1 MSFPD
6 LLRYAVRAL
15 VGRRLRA
22 ALSLLGMA
30 IGVAAVVVL
39 TALGQGALTYV
50 SDQFGNIGTN
60 ILIIVPGKTETTG
73 GFPGVGG
80 TPNDLTLDDFE
91 VLVRSMR
98 EVQRAAPIAMAT
110 AAVSHGELSR
120 QVAVIGTTDQF
131 LAVRNLALGRGRFLP
146 EGEIDRGTAVAVIG
160 EKVAREL
167 FPAQDP
173 LGEVIRID
181 DARMRVIGLLAPKG
195 VQLGLDLD
203 DMVVIPVASGDAPI
217 QPQFPFSYY
226 LGPFGPAPISDS
238 PADKVTQIMTE
249 RHDEEDV
256 TCIRQDAVVET
267 FSSILGTLTLV
278 LVAIAS
284 ISLSVAGIG
293 IMNVML
299 VSVSERTPEVGLL
312 KAVGV
317 APRQIIAVFV
327 TEAALLSTAGG
338 LVGLAVGWLVV
349 QLLVGIYP
357 DLPASPPAWAVAAA
371 LAVSTIVGMT
381 FGVLPA
387 RRAARLDP
395 ITALARR

>member
-1 MSFPD
+1 MTLQD
-6 LLRYAVRAL
+6 LFRYALRAL
-15 VGRRLRA
+15 VGRRVRSG
-22 ALSLLGMA
+22 LSLLGMG

-60 ILIIVPGKTETTG
+60 LLIVLPGKTETTG

-80 TPNDLTLDDFE
+80 APNDLTLDDYE
-91 VLVRSMR
+91 VLAGSLRS
-98 EVQRAAPIAMAT
+98 VQRSAPIAMGT
-110 AAVSHGELSR
+110 GAVSHAERRR
-120 QVAVIGTTDQF
+120 QVAVIGSTHQF
-131 LAVRNLALGRGRFLP
+131 LQVRNLEMARGSFLP
-146 EGEIDRGTAVAVIG
+146 EAEVDRGAAVVVLG
-160 EKVAREL
+160 SKVAEEL
-167 FPAQDP
+167 FPGQNP
-173 LGEVIRID
+173 LGEVVRIE
-181 DARMRVIGLLAPKG
+181 DARMRVIGLLAQKG
-195 VQLGLDLD
+195 TQLGINMD
-203 DMVVIPVASGDAPI
+203 DMVVIPVASAMRLFNRNSLFRI
-217 QPQFPFSYY
+217 ILEVRST
-226 LGPFGPAPISDS
+226 SDLDL
-238 PADKVTQIMTE
+238 ACQDVIRVMTE

-256 TCIRQDAVVET
+256 TCITQNAVVET
-267 FSSILGTLTLV
+267 FSSIVNTLTLV

-317 APRQIIAVFV
+317 APRQIIAIFV

-338 LVGLAVGWLVV
+338 LVGLAVGWLAVKV
-349 QLLVGIYP
+349 LVGLYP
-357 DLPASPPAWAVAAA
+357 ALPASPPAWAVAAA
-371 LAVSTIVGMT
+371 LAVSMVVGIT

-395 ITALARR
+395 ILALARR

>member
-6 LLRYAVRAL
+6 LLRYAIRAL
-15 VGRRLRA
+15 VGRRFRA

-60 ILIIVPGKTETTG
+60 LLIVVPGKTETTG

-173 LGEVIRID
+173 LGAVIRID

-203 DMVVIPVASGDAPI
+203 DLVVIPVASAMRLFNRSSLFRIVLDLRANAD
-217 QPQFPFSYY
+217 
-226 LGPFGPAPISDS
+226 LGLACDR
-238 PADKVTQIMTE
+238 VTQIITE

-267 FSSILGTLTLV
+267 FSSILETLTLV